1 MKKQQK
7 SMVGRVISD
16 KMDKT
21 VVVAVETLK
30 RHRLYGKTM
39 RSVKH
44 YKAHNEE
51 NEGKS
56 GDLVRIEET
65 RPLSKEKRWTVVE
78 ILERAK

>member
-39 RSVKH
+39 RSVKR

-51 NEGKS
+51 NSGKS